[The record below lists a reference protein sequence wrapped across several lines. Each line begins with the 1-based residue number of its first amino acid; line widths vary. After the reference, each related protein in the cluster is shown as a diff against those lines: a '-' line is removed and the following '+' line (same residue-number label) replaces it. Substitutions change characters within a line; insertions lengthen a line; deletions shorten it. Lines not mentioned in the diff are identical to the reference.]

1 MDVKFSRTLAIIFG
15 VLLPLLGIVRNW
27 TTPKGDAAGFFVD
40 LAAGGMLL
48 YGVWRVAEK
57 ERSGQ
62 RFLAAGWGL
71 TVGLIYASLEQQV
84 EALYAGT
91 VAEAPIPAEWSVA
104 LTAFGL
110 LLSIVGL
117 VSGLRSTKKH

>member
-1 MDVKFSRTLAIIFG
+1 MNVKFSRTLAIIFG
-15 VLLPLLGIVRNW
+15 ILLPLLGIVRNW
-27 TTPKGDAAGFFVD
+27 TTPKGDMGGFFAD
-40 LAAGGMLL
+40 LAAGGLLL

-71 TVGLIYASLEQQV
+71 TVGLMYASLEQQI

-91 VAEAPIPAEWSVA
+91 VAEAPIPAEWAVA
-104 LTAFGL
+104 LTGTGF

-117 VSGLRSTKKH
+117 ISGLRSTKKH